1 MSATTTTGET
11 GVQPKT
17 TTHSSFVDW
26 RALNEAGPSEEDEQ
40 RARERTLEIGNRTEI
55 HWRKEGVKNKAKY
68 KRLDLHNRDCHWEYR
83 DDVDVSRD
91 VDNQFKRESLLALA
105 GQLCLSSLQR
115 RMALNRLFR
124 LDLQKF
130 GMRSDVVAF
139 CICGLV
145 LKQEA
150 ERYGDDTPYH
160 PARNPEN
167 NPSPFVRVEAQL
179 IEAKGRTTKNYIQK
193 VWGKL
198 TQGNPPTRS
207 NDEWMPFV
215 RAHADIQNHPSHRPG
230 WA

>member
-11 GVQPKT
+11 GVQSKT
-17 TTHSSFVDW
+17 TTPSSFVDW
-26 RALNEAGPSEEDEQ
+26 RTLNEPGPSKEDEQ
-40 RARERTLEIGNRTEI
+40 KARERTLEIGNRTEI
-55 HWRKEGVKNKAKY
+55 HWRKEGVKNKADY
-68 KRLDLHNRDCHWEYR
+68 KRLDHHNRDCHWEYR
-83 DDVDVSRD
+83 DDVDVYRD

-105 GQLCLSSLQR
+105 GQLGLCSIQR
-115 RMALNRLFR
+115 RMALDRLFS

-150 ERYGDDTPYH
+150 EQYGDATPYH
-160 PARNPEN
+160 PARSSEN
-167 NPSPFVRVEAQL
+167 NPPPFARVESELIGAQ
-179 IEAKGRTTKNYIQK
+179 GRTTKNYIQK

-207 NDEWMPFV
+207 DDEWKPFV
-215 RAHADIQNHPSHRPG
+215 RSHSDIQNHPSHRPI